1 MPATRPGVR
10 AAAPWLVLAG
20 IVAAAVNLR
29 PAAVSVGPVLAEVRE
44 DLGLSGLVA
53 GLLTSLPVIAFAAF
67 GVASPAVARRVGA
80 HRLTLVSLL
89 MLVAGLTGRALV
101 DSAVPFLVL
110 SLLALAGMASGNV
123 LMPALVKHH
132 FPDRVGAVT
141 AAYTTA
147 LAVFLTASLTL
158 TVPIADLGGSWRW
171 GLGAWAVVALLS
183 AVPWFFLL
191 GEDRRGGATDEAA
204 ADEVPVSLWRVLRTP
219 LGLAM
224 VVMFG
229 FQALQAYALFGWF
242 PLLWREAGYSPTA
255 AGALVGLL
263 AAVSIPT
270 SIWLPRAAARR
281 ESQVRLCLA
290 VWACYPIGFAMVLLA
305 PYTLAVP
312 AALTLGLGA
321 ALFPLV
327 LVLIGLRSRTAA
339 GTSGL
344 SAVSQSGGYILSAAG
359 PLTVGALHDTTG
371 GWLLPVLFLL
381 ACSLPLGAS
390 VLVAGRPG
398 HIEDVLAARDARDGS
413 SETPAENPATS

>member
-1 MPATRPGVR
+1 MLGAVPSPRSGVR
-10 AAAPWLVLAG
+10 TAAPWLVLAG

-67 GVASPAVARRVGA
+67 GVASPAAARRFGV

-101 DSAVPFLVL
+101 DSAVPFLLL

-123 LMPALVKHH
+123 LLPALVKRH

-183 AVPWFFLL
+183 AVPWLFLT
-191 GEDRRGGATDEAA
+191 GEDRQDADDDGTPDPDE
-204 ADEVPVSLWRVLRTP
+204 EPVALWRVLRTP
-219 LGLAM
+219 IGVALT
-224 VVMFG
+224 VMFG

-270 SIWLPRAAARR
+270 SIWLPRAAAKR

-290 VWACYPIGFAMVLLA
+290 VWACYPVGYVMILVA

-312 AALTLGLGA
+312 AALLLGLGA

-344 SAVSQSGGYILSAAG
+344 SAVAQSGGYVLSAAG
-359 PLTVGALHDTTG
+359 PLTVGALHDGTG
-371 GWLLPVLFLL
+371 GWTLPVLFLI
-381 ACSLPLGAS
+381 ACTLPLGAS
-390 VLVAGRPG
+390 TFVAGRPG
-398 HIEDVLAARDARDGS
+398 HVEDALSGQTQPAGS
-413 SETPAENPATS
+413 R